1 MTKVEIYKDI
11 VLKNSKAPLNN
22 KIISP
27 CSHSSMGNNPLCGDK
42 IEMFA
47 NIKDKIISEISFQ
60 GDGCAISIASAS
72 ILTQILKG
80 KNLTQCSELIQ
91 KFNQMIE
98 KKQSINNFS
107 YLSKEHYEL
116 FMSFQSVSDFPMRR
130 KCATLSWLT
139 LDSALNNEKTIIL
152 T

>member
-27 CSHSSMGNNPLCGDK
+27 CTHSSMCNNPLCGDK
-42 IEMFA
+42 IEIFA
-47 NIKDKIISEISFQ
+47 NIKDKIISDVSFR

-98 KKQSINNFS
+98 KKESIRNFT
-107 YLSKEHYEL
+107 YLSKDHYEL
-116 FMSFQSVSDFPMRR
+116 FSSFQSISDFPMRR

-139 LDSALNNEKTIIL
+139 LDSALNNNKNIIL

>member
-27 CSHSSMGNNPLCGDK
+27 CTHSSMGNNPLCGDK
-42 IEMFA
+42 IEIFA
-47 NIKDKIISEISFQ
+47 NIKDKIISDVSFQ

-91 KFNQMIE
+91 KFNHMIE
-98 KKQSINNFS
+98 KKESIRNFT
-107 YLSKEHYEL
+107 YLSKDHYEL
-116 FMSFQSVSDFPMRR
+116 FSSFQSISDFPMRR

-139 LDSALNNEKTIIL
+139 LDSALNNKKTMIL

>member
-27 CSHSSMGNNPLCGDK
+27 CTHSSMGNNPLCGDK
-42 IEMFA
+42 IEIFA
-47 NIKDKIISEISFQ
+47 NIKDKIISDVSFQ

-91 KFNQMIE
+91 KFNHMIE
-98 KKQSINNFS
+98 KKESIRNFT
-107 YLSKEHYEL
+107 YLSKDHYEL
-116 FMSFQSVSDFPMRR
+116 FSSFQSISDFPMRR

-139 LDSALNNEKTIIL
+139 LDSALNNNKNIIL

>member
-27 CSHSSMGNNPLCGDK
+27 CTHSSMGNNPLCGDK

-72 ILTQILKG
+72 ILTQILKR
-80 KNLTQCSELIQ
+80 K
-91 KFNQMIE
+91 KFNSM
-98 KKQSINNFS
+98 F
-107 YLSKEHYEL
+107 
-116 FMSFQSVSDFPMRR
+116 
-130 KCATLSWLT
+130 
-139 LDSALNNEKTIIL
+139 
-152 T
+152 

>member
-22 KIISP
+22 KVICP
-27 CSHSSMGNNPLCGDK
+27 CTHSSIGNNPLCGDK

-47 NIKDKIISEISFQ
+47 NIKDKIISDVSFQ

-80 KNLTQCSELIQ
+80 KNLSQCSELIQ
-91 KFNQMIE
+91 KFNQMID
-98 KKQSINNFS
+98 KKESTHNFT
-107 YLSKEHYEL
+107 YLSKDHYEL
-116 FMSFQSVSDFPMRR
+116 FRSFQSISDFPMRR

-139 LDSALNNEKTIIL
+139 LDSALNNKKNIIL